1 MKKILIIGLLL
12 CAVIL
17 MSGCAG
23 NGAPQKIKDDD
34 QWLDSTNAQL
44 DIINSDADDLQTN
57 PNDLEL
63 NKQFIADLQNAIA
76 EDDKYIVTSKYE
88 AARHEWQLALKDYVT
103 AMQEKVQILNDGDGT
118 TKTQIEHQNTVLDT
132 ATKNRT

>member
-88 AARHEWQLALKDYVT
+88 AARHEWQLALKDYVYT
-103 AMQEKVQILNDGDGT
+103 M
-118 TKTQIEHQNTVLDT
+118 LD
-132 ATKNRT
+132 